1 MVTTYTERGPG
12 HTDTDYTDVRTTH
25 VDRGPTLTSNVRR
38 VSWGAILAGT
48 ILVLTIQVMLGLLGL
63 GIGLASIDPAA
74 NDTPSA
80 FTLTSTAGIWAIV
93 TVLIATF
100 VGAWVAA
107 RLAGSPSNTDGLLH
121 GIVTWALST
130 LVAVWLLTS
139 GASAIISGAFGALG
153 NSIQGITSAVQ
164 SVAPNS
170 LSALPPGLEQPAR
183 QLLQQG
189 TNQAQQTGQQAQ
201 QQAQQAAQDV
211 RQATGEQNI
220 TAAMGEV
227 LAGVQEDASQEERQA
242 ALQVISDQAGISEQ
256 QAEERLTEFQ
266 QSYDQAV
273 AEVEQRTQ
281 QAADALSGTA
291 FATFV
296 ALLLGLIAGAIGGRL
311 GRPSH
316 TVEAENYAT

>member
-12 HTDTDYTDVRTTH
+12 YNDPDYSAVRTG

-38 VSWGAILAGT
+38 ISWGAIIAGT

-63 GIGLASIDPAA
+63 GIGLASIDPAS
-74 NDTPSA
+74 NDTPSVS
-80 FTLTSTAGIWAIV
+80 TLASTSGIWAIV

-107 RLAGSPSNTDGLLH
+107 RLAGSPNNTDGLLH
-121 GIVTWALST
+121 GIVTWALSS

-139 GASAIISGAFGALG
+139 GASAVISGAFGALG
-153 NSIQGITSAVQ
+153 SSIQGVTNAVQ
-164 SVAPNS
+164 AVAPDS

-189 TNQAQQTGQQAQ
+189 TNQAQQAGQQAQ
-201 QQAQQAAQDV
+201 QEAQQTAQEV
-211 RQATGEQNI
+211 RQATGEQST

-227 LAGVQEDASQEERQA
+227 LAGVQEGASQEERQS
-242 ALQVISDQAGISEQ
+242 ALRVISSQAGISEQ
-256 QAEERLTEFQ
+256 QAEQRLEEFQ

-296 ALLLGLIAGAIGGRL
+296 ALLLGLIVGAVGGRL

-316 TVEAENYAT
+316 TLEAHAYDAT

>member
-1 MVTTYTERGPG
+1 MVTTYTERGTG
-12 HTDTDYTDVRTTH
+12 HTDDYGATRTRA
-25 VDRGPTLTSNVRR
+25 DYGPSLTSNVRR
-38 VSWGAILAGT
+38 VSWGAIFAGT
-48 ILVLTIQVMLGLLGL
+48 ILVLTIQVMLGLLGI
-63 GIGLASIDPAA
+63 GIGLATIDPAS

-107 RLAGSPSNTDGLLH
+107 RLAGSPNNTDGLLH

-153 NSIQGITSAVQ
+153 SSIQGVTNAVQ
-164 SVAPNS
+164 AVAPNS
-170 LSALPPGLEQPAR
+170 LSALPPGLEQQAR

-189 TNQAQQTGQQAQ
+189 TNQAEQTGQQAQ
-201 QQAQQAAQDV
+201 QQAQQAAQDA
-211 RQATGEQNI
+211 RQATGEQS
-220 TAAMGEV
+220 TLGAMREI
-227 LAGVQEDASQEERQA
+227 LAGVQEDATPEQRQA

-256 QAEERLTEFQ
+256 EAQQRLDQFQ
-266 QSYDQAV
+266 QSYDQAA

-281 QAADALSGTA
+281 QAANALSGTA
-291 FATFV
+291 IATFV
-296 ALLLGLIAGAIGGRL
+296 ALLLGLIVGAIAGRL

-316 TVEAENYAT
+316 TVEAHAYDAT